1 MSRKDQDLTSMDYF
15 STVKSLQN
23 EKDKD
28 KIIYNLNLELK
39 RIKIEINRLSKENSD
54 LKIKYSLNRD
64 VQTQL
69 KKAEETIV
77 DLRDKNLKLILEHK
91 NKESELGKRIN
102 QILIEK
108 KNEKLKS
115 EKNETLM
122 FQRMLISNQV
132 ELENKIY
139 KEEVENLKKQ
149 IEIMDGNSKNKINE
163 LEVNHLIKYNILK
176 KKILNSLNETKM
188 KLENLNLKYMDNN
201 NRTTNLQN
209 YQLLIELEAQKL
221 ENEQLIKEN
230 EMLSK
235 QLFEIKGDLDI
246 HQRVEFQLAKKIK
259 RIKIKN
265 NLDNNKLAKFST
277 PSIVNKNHMNNNLN
291 DNIDLVYKKLKKIKA
306 LNESEKNKNLLNENK
321 KNNNFHKMNKTQI
334 DYSFLQ
340 NKNYL
345 LRDREKD
352 NRDLKDISELSVN
365 SKILSG
371 ERFNKEINLIDD
383 DDFMMKFKN
392 VSNEKKY
399 INLYNFLERCLEN
412 FYDDVKSNLKG
423 INKIKIDFDSLKKLK
438 FNEFKKKE
446 QYILLILLMN
456 HILPLIYVY
465 FNSNSNSNIN
475 DNNLFKTD
483 LNLNY
488 KILNKIYGNSSNIIR
503 RTFIGKDNKL
513 SVELCMNKL
522 GETVKKKNLSVFL
535 LDKKPKFLQ

>member
-321 KNNNFHKMNKTQI
+321 KSNTFHKMNKTQI

-340 NKNYL
+340 NKNFL

-371 ERFNKEINLIDD
+371 ERFNKEVNLIDD

-438 FNEFKKKE
+438 FNEFKKQE

>member
-1 MSRKDQDLTSMDYF
+1 
-15 STVKSLQN
+15 
-23 EKDKD
+23 
-28 KIIYNLNLELK
+28 
-39 RIKIEINRLSKENSD
+39 
-54 LKIKYSLNRD
+54 
-64 VQTQL
+64 
-69 KKAEETIV
+69 
-77 DLRDKNLKLILEHK
+77 
-91 NKESELGKRIN
+91 
-102 QILIEK
+102 
-108 KNEKLKS
+108 
-115 EKNETLM
+115 M

-230 EMLSK
+230 EMLNK

-246 HQRVEFQLAKKIK
+246 HQRVEFQLAEKIK

-291 DNIDLVYKKLKKIKA
+291 DNMDLVYKKLKKIKA

-340 NKNYL
+340 NKNFL

-438 FNEFKKKE
+438 FNEFKKQE

-535 LDKKPKFLQ
+535 LDKKPKFLK

>member
-28 KIIYNLNLELK
+28 QIIYKLNLELK

-230 EMLSK
+230 EMLNK

-246 HQRVEFQLAKKIK
+246 HQRVEFQLAEKIK

-291 DNIDLVYKKLKKIKA
+291 DNMDLVYKKLKKIKA

-340 NKNYL
+340 NKNFL

-438 FNEFKKKE
+438 FNEFKKQE

-535 LDKKPKFLQ
+535 LDKKPKFLK

>member
-535 LDKKPKFLQ
+535 LDKQPKFLQ

>member
-28 KIIYNLNLELK
+28 QIIYKLNLELK

-438 FNEFKKKE
+438 FNEFKKTE